1 MRWKELSDQGIEEI
15 IARLLRIGV
24 LIAATVVLVGG
35 AAYLVRHGMTKPNY
49 RVFRGEPSDLRTIS
63 GIVHDAAGGSSRGL
77 IQLGLLLLIATP
89 IVRVA
94 FSIVAFAIERD
105 RMYVVFTAIVLS
117 VLLYSLLGS

>member
-1 MRWKELSDQGIEEI
+1 MHWKELSDQGIEEI

-35 AAYLVRHGMTKPNY
+35 TAYLVRHGMTRPNY
-49 RVFRGEPSDLRTIS
+49 HVFHGQPSDLRTIS

-94 FSIVAFAIERD
+94 FSIVAFAMERD
-105 RMYVVFTAIVLS
+105 WMYVTFTAIVLS

>member
-1 MRWKELSDQGIEEI
+1 MLWKELNDQRVEEI
-15 IARLLRIGV
+15 IAKLLRIGV

-35 AAYLVRHGMTKPNY
+35 IAYLVRHGMTRPNY
-49 RVFRGEPSDLRTIS
+49 YVFHGQPSDMRTIS

-94 FSIVAFAIERD
+94 FSIVAFAMERD
-105 RMYVVFTAIVLS
+105 WMYVVFTAIVLS

>member
-1 MRWKELSDQGIEEI
+1 MLWKELNDQGVEEI
-15 IARLLRIGV
+15 IAKLLRIGV

-35 AAYLVRHGMTKPNY
+35 TAYLVRHGTARPNY
-49 RVFRGEPSDLRTIS
+49 HVFRGQPSDLRTIS
-63 GIVHDAAGGSSRGL
+63 GIVQDAASGSSRGL

-94 FSIVAFAIERD
+94 FSIVAFAMERD
-105 RMYVVFTAIVLS
+105 WMYVTFTAIVLS